1 MKSLSQL
8 WAFDSYWERAVFF
21 KVHHSPSI
29 THIQKSYGQ
38 HELDFMGLKKDKKK
52 ASWSWIGRVG
62 R

>member
-29 THIQKSYGQ
+29 TQIQKSYGQ
-38 HELDFMGLKKDKKK
+38 HELDFMGLKK
-52 ASWSWIGRVG
+52 R
-62 R
+62 